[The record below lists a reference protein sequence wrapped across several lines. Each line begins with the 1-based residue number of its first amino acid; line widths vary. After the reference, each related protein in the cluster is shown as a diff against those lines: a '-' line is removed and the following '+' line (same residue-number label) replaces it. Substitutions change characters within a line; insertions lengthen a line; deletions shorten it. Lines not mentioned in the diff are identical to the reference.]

1 MVQITIDVP
10 EQVERDARAVAAR
23 TQRRVEDVLQ
33 EWLRKYVAQIP
44 IESLPDERI
53 LELSEMELSASQQE
67 ELSNLLARNREN
79 QLSIRDRKHLD
90 ELMVIYR
97 QGMIRKAE
105 ALKVAVQRGL
115 RPPLV
120 EKIHT

>member
-79 QLSIRDRKHLD
+79 QLSIRERKRLD

-115 RPPLV
+115 RPPFG
-120 EKIHT
+120 